1 MVNRNIAVALI
12 SITSVSGMGT
22 SLINHKSPELTS
34 HVSMTSQEKIIQ
46 RVNSYETI
54 FFRPMIQR
62 SVDISLVK
70 SASKTC
76 LDGLLV

>member
-12 SITSVSGMGT
+12 SITSVLGMGT

-34 HVSMTSQEKIIQ
+34 QEKIIQ
-46 RVNSYETI
+46 RVNSYEAI